1 MEVKLQ
7 NNVPTSKKE
16 LATYTGGRK
25 FLRRVSKSW
34 YIYIKYSW
42 YYFQEE
48 IWQFLTLN
56 FYWQTFPFFK
66 NSLGTLNNV
75 GRLVD
80 MLSVTL
86 ADLKSDSMM
95 SSELGEMRLKHMQEA
110 LSKQSKLLEEITGK
124 L

>member
-1 MEVKLQ
+1 M
-7 NNVPTSKKE
+7 
-16 LATYTGGRK
+16 
-25 FLRRVSKSW
+25 
-34 YIYIKYSW
+34 
-42 YYFQEE
+42 
-48 IWQFLTLN
+48 
-56 FYWQTFPFFK
+56 
-66 NSLGTLNNV
+66 NNV